1 MPDYF
6 NEVEIMETFR
16 AAAAEVQCCTS
27 FARRTALSPNNS
39 YLRNHYL
46 CISISLPSFYL
57 LKLPLK
63 SGKRCCSKEEKKGDL
78 VMLGRGGERNPL
90 FFRCTQGKCSPMFST
105 GFFLCADKITQAKN
119 NRRKR

>member
-16 AAAAEVQCCTS
+16 AAAEVQCCTS

-78 VMLGRGGERNPL
+78 VMLGRGGGRNPL
-90 FFRCTQGKCSPMFST
+90 FFSRVVRSNPVNERSEAISLNSVNACIPTYR
-105 GFFLCADKITQAKN
+105 D
-119 NRRKR
+119 